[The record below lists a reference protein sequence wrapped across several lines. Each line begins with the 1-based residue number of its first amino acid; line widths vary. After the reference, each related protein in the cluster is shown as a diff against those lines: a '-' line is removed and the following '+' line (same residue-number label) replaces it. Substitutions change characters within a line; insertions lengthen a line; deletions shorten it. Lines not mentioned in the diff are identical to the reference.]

1 MDDVR
6 VRCEVDAE
14 EEEPPR
20 GRAGAGR
27 GAEASVALGADLFF
41 FSPAVE
47 AALPMLNTATVA
59 GDDQWRRGNKFGD
72 WEDVRVSRSHV
83 SCGGPARGRLRFWVP
98 LKFFSRLWQ
107 QLPSAPGL
115 PIARPPAEARK
126 SSGERL
132 TS

>member
-6 VRCEVDAE
+6 VRCEEDAE

-27 GAEASVALGADLFF
+27 EAEASVALGADLPFF

-59 GDDQWRRGNKFGD
+59 GDETN
-72 WEDVRVSRSHV
+72 
-83 SCGGPARGRLRFWVP
+83 GGAASSLATGRT
-98 LKFFSRLWQ
+98 
-107 QLPSAPGL
+107 SACL
-115 PIARPPAEARK
+115 AHM
-126 SSGERL
+126 
-132 TS
+132 

>member
-1 MDDVR
+1 MESSEAALRMDDVR
-6 VRCEVDAE
+6 VRCEEDAE

-27 GAEASVALGADLFF
+27 GAEASVALGADLLF

-59 GDDQWRRGNKFGD
+59 GDDQWRRGIKFGD

-83 SCGGPARGRLRFWVP
+83 SCGGPARGQIYIIPRRCPARLSVLGRA
-98 LKFFSRLWQ
+98 R
-107 QLPSAPGL
+107 GL
-115 PIARPPAEARK
+115 NSFRE
-126 SSGERL
+126 GVGL
-132 TS
+132 